1 MKQLSR
7 LLPSWTLPGRPSN
20 RESRLRDSIALGPCL
35 AFAFLLMQA
44 PVVLAQS
51 VHTLPLFMSASDSA
65 RQGFVR
71 IINRSDEAGTVTI
84 YAIDDSGEQADSVEL
99 SLDAKQ
105 TRHFNSGDLENGNT
119 AKGLTG
125 KTDSGEGNWRLKLE
139 TDLDIE
145 PLAYIRTLDGLLASI
160 HDVAQGSRCAG
171 LCQYSTRQATQTSKA
186 CFV

>member
-1 MKQLSR
+1 M
-7 LLPSWTLPGRPSN
+7 
-20 RESRLRDSIALGPCL
+20 
-35 AFAFLLMQA
+35 
-44 PVVLAQS
+44 VLAQS

-125 KTDSGEGNWRLKLE
+125 KTDSGQGNWRLKLE

-145 PLAYIRTLDGLLASI
+145 PLAYIRTPEDGFLTAI
-160 HDVAQGSRCAG
+160 HDVAQGESMRWYVQIFNPGSNSNQKSSLRLINTSGIDTEVTIRG
-171 LCQYSTRQATQTSKA
+171 LDDGGVSSGGDVQISS
-186 CFV
+186 